1 MADGLVDGWV
11 CRLTNATAELKEKP
25 HPARRVIKTYIA
37 LQRRRLTRL
46 CRAAGLRN
54 PSMLADALLPLFD
67 GTFLMAPSVGRIG
80 LSSRFLLLSEA
91 MIAAHA
97 KAPSTRP
104 RVQHP

>member
-1 MADGLVDGWV
+1 
-11 CRLTNATAELKEKP
+11 
-25 HPARRVIKTYIA
+25 
-37 LQRRRLTRL
+37 
-46 CRAAGLRN
+46 
-54 PSMLADALLPLFD
+54 MLADALLPLFD